1 MLKYM
6 TFSYPSPTVSPFVKK
21 KQNNSEPFLSKL
33 FGFFFLSFNRNEL
46 QSQLPIKY
54 YTTKA
59 AIDKIPI
66 DSAKN
71 EAGTYRNES

>member
-1 MLKYM
+1 M
-6 TFSYPSPTVSPFVKK
+6 TFSYPNSFAIREKK
-21 KQNNSEPFLSKL
+21 TNSEPFLSKL
-33 FGFFFLSFNRNEL
+33 FFFFLSFNRNAL

-54 YTTKA
+54 YATKA

>member
-1 MLKYM
+1 MHY
-6 TFSYPSPTVSPFVKK
+6 
-21 KQNNSEPFLSKL
+21 
-33 FGFFFLSFNRNEL
+33 NRNFPL
-46 QSQLPIKY
+46 SIM